1 MVVEEPVCGV
11 RERYM
16 GLADGL
22 VVELGKAWSRMGARL
37 HRTNGGACD
46 RLKIRSGETPGVE
59 SGERRE
65 MKRVSKSNECGC
77 KASN

>member
-22 VVELGKAWSRMGARL
+22 VVELGKGWSRMGTGL
-37 HRTNGGACD
+37 HRADGGACY
-46 RLKIRSGETPGVE
+46 RLEIRSGETPGVE
-59 SGERRE
+59 SGERRKI
-65 MKRVSKSNECGC
+65 KRVSKSNECGC